1 MRIVLWDLDGT
12 LLDTGGAGMRALA
25 RAVDASDGG
34 KKALE
39 RLKLGG
45 MTDRAI
51 VRHLCAAHEHHER
64 PGTPMSELESA
75 VSDQEIDE
83 VIERY
88 LAHLRE
94 TVPTSD
100 GYRLLPGVVDMLDE
114 LSPLVV
120 HALAT
125 GNVEEG
131 ARIKLDKSGIWD
143 RFAFGGFGSDAETR
157 PDMLRAARK
166 KADAY
171 LKRRCM
177 VDEFVVVGDTPRDV
191 HAALEVGFASVGVA
205 SGLHSVDELRKAGA
219 SEVIESLEDP
229 RAMTAILT
237 ASRF

>member
-12 LLDTGGAGMRALA
+12 LVDTGGAGMRALA

-64 PGTPMSELESA
+64 PHTPMSELERA
-75 VSDQEIDE
+75 VTEEEIDA
-83 VIERY
+83 VIARY

-94 TVPTSD
+94 TVPASD
-100 GYRLLPGVVDMLDE
+100 GYRLLPGVVDLLDE

-131 ARIKLDKSGIWD
+131 ARIKLEKSHIWD

-157 PDMLRAARK
+157 ADMLRAARK
-166 KADAY
+166 KADVY

-177 VDEFVVVGDTPRDV
+177 PDEFVVVGDTPRDI
-191 HAALEVGFASVGVA
+191 HAAHEVGFACVAVA
-205 SGLHSVDELRKAGA
+205 SGQHAAEELRQAGA
-219 SEVIESLEDP
+219 DEVIESLEDP

-237 ASRF
+237 ASR